1 MNDQPTPLSD
11 DELSAALDGEVD
23 ADTQARIDAD
33 PEAGARTAELAAA
46 SELLAGASVPPLDAA
61 TVDDLIGTALDAPV
75 APARPQ
81 SAGQRRG
88 PAPWLVAAGVAV
100 LMAVGLTLIWSG
112 RNDEDQTASF
122 DNVSAEIKS
131 SDSGGASSGSGGGSD
146 AADAPPDHDPTTT
159 GSTADS
165 GEASASTIPPTS
177 TRTLTAVDLGTFAD
191 GDALR
196 AELAEGSEDG
206 WVSSEGTV
214 GDGSAR
220 SSAPTEDAFDR
231 CAEQLQVT
239 LKLDDPAI
247 RMGYATVAD
256 KPVVVYEFPTV
267 SSRTG
272 DPTTLVAAV
281 GVDACEQVIIFER

>member
-146 AADAPPDHDPTTT
+146 AADAPLDHDPTTT
-159 GSTADS
+159 ASTADS
-165 GEASASTIPPTS
+165 GEASASTIPSTS
-177 TRTLTAVDLGTFAD
+177 TRTLAAVALGTFAD

-196 AELAEGSEDG
+196 SKLAEADDG
-206 WVSSEGTV
+206 WVSEGTF
-214 GDGSAR
+214 GDGSTR
-220 SSAPTEDAFDR
+220 SKAPTEEAFDR

-267 SSRTG
+267 SSRSG